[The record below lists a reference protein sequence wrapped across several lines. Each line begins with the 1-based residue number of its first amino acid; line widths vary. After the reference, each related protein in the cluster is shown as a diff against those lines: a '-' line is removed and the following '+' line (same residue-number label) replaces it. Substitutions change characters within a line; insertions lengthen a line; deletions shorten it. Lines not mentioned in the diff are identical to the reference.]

1 MGPSRPQNVK
11 REELNS
17 NEKRPGFPR
26 GVLCLGWPRHGS
38 KSRVVGRGVAAP
50 AGGLRALVRLQSIFG
65 SVSNWWYGGGEEIV
79 HSSVVAPS
87 PHGLS
92 PAGLPAIID
101 QIRLTKNTTMPAAM
115 IM

>member
-1 MGPSRPQNVK
+1 MGG
-11 REELNS
+11 
-17 NEKRPGFPR
+17 PG
-26 GVLCLGWPRHGS
+26 
-38 KSRVVGRGVAAP
+38 
-50 AGGLRALVRLQSIFG
+50 GGLRALVRLQSIFG

>member
-1 MGPSRPQNVK
+1 MSSDAALPR
-11 REELNS
+11 
-17 NEKRPGFPR
+17 RPG
-26 GVLCLGWPRHGS
+26 
-38 KSRVVGRGVAAP
+38 
-50 AGGLRALVRLQSIFG
+50 GGLMALSPPQSIFG

-87 PHGLS
+87 PQGLS
-92 PAGLPAIID
+92 PAFLPAASD